1 MKETQA
7 KQQQNGMQ
15 LVATL
20 NGQHSAVN
28 GSAAAQNKKCACS
41 AKGRKAILI
50 IYLIFL
56 ELRISSF

>member
-20 NGQHSAVN
+20 NGQNSAVN
-28 GSAAAQNKKCACS
+28 GSAAAQNKKCVCGV
-41 AKGRKAILI
+41 KGMSVKLFI
-50 IYLIFL
+50 
-56 ELRISSF
+56 